1 MKLSPPTIAFEAP
14 APEVEPTWSEA
25 TQVAPAKPK
34 SRLKRFLRHPFTWWV
49 LAPTLLATIYFYA
62 FASDQFVSEARFV
75 VRSRADAPQL
85 SLGTVLSAAVGGG
98 SSTTEAYSVRD
109 FLTSHD
115 AAIRTNEKLNLE
127 RIWGRQ
133 DVDFLARLH
142 DTDPERLTKYFN
154 SMVSVSFDSS
164 TSVMTLR
171 VRSFTP
177 EDSKAIATTL
187 LTLSEDLINSLSERA
202 REDALRIAR
211 HEVEVAERRVL
222 ESREALTRF
231 REQEHEL
238 DSSGAVQAAVQTM
251 AALEGQLVTSQA
263 ELREREA
270 FMRPDNVALQST
282 RNRIEALQRQITAER
297 SRRTQGGGALSQQL
311 AGFERLMLEREFADR
326 QLASATASLE
336 VARMEAQRQQMY
348 LSRVVEPNLAVY
360 PLYPRKLISVGS
372 IFLGLSV
379 AFGIGG
385 LLVAGMREHAV

>member
-1 MKLSPPTIAFEAP
+1 M
-14 APEVEPTWSEA
+14 
-25 TQVAPAKPK
+25 
-34 SRLKRFLRHPFTWWV
+34 

-270 FMRPDNVALQST
+270 FMRPDNVALRARATGSSAAAADRRRADAAHPGWRRALPAT
-282 RNRIEALQRQITAER
+282 RRLRAAD
-297 SRRTQGGGALSQQL
+297 
-311 AGFERLMLEREFADR
+311 AGREFADR
-326 QLASATASLE
+326 QLASATASL
-336 VARMEAQRQQMY
+336 RWPGWRRSG
-348 LSRVVEPNLAVY
+348 SRCTS
-360 PLYPRKLISVGS
+360 RGS
-372 IFLGLSV
+372 LNRTWPSIPSIRGN
-379 AFGIGG
+379 
-385 LLVAGMREHAV
+385 